1 MRLWRL
7 SAPAY
12 ADRLDGGYGRVN
24 AGRWNRAGELITY
37 TATVPS
43 LCVLEK
49 LVHIEDVDL
58 FPNDLRL
65 VGLEAPDDLPVTVL
79 EEPEQLP
86 GDWWRGI
93 GLTQA
98 LGSAWHAARDIPLL
112 RAPSVVARSRETA
125 DRNVVINHQHPRAAE
140 VRVVTI
146 EPFELD
152 YRLLTRAPPTR

>member
-7 SAPAY
+7 STPAY
-12 ADRLDGGYGRVN
+12 ADRLDGGYGRTN
-24 AGRWNRAGELITY
+24 AGRWNRAGELVTY
-37 TATVPS
+37 AATVPS

-65 VGLEAPDDLPVTVL
+65 VRLEAPDDLPVTAL
-79 EEPEQLP
+79 EEPAQLP
-86 GDWWRGI
+86 AGWWRTI

-98 LGSAWHAARDIPLL
+98 LGSAWHAARATPLL
-112 RAPSVVARSRETA
+112 RAPSVIARSRETA
-125 DRNVVINHQHPRAAE
+125 DRNVVVNHLHPRAAE
-140 VRVVTI
+140 IRVAAV

-152 YRLLTRAPPTR
+152 YRLLVRAPPPR